1 MKMIFIALKDLTRSF
16 RSVFAVVF
24 MFIIPIL
31 VTAMFYVM
39 FGGMK
44 DDDSGFSVPRTEVVI
59 VNLDV
64 GGADFSATMSQFPPE
79 ADVQSMGDLIV
90 YVLQDEAFND
100 LLHITLMDSAG
111 AARLAVDQGEAGVAL
126 IIPADLSST
135 FSELEEQAVLEFYQD
150 PTLTFGPAV
159 VRSILNQFLDGLSG
173 TKIAL
178 NLAIAE
184 RGSSDPA
191 FIGQIVEAWLENS
204 SLAQDPL
211 ALLAVQAPA
220 AEETPEIPLMLRI
233 IGPIMGGMMIFYAYY
248 TGTASAE
255 TLLAEEELGTLQRL
269 FSTPTRQSAILGGKL
284 IAVLI
289 TVTIQIAVLLLFG
302 ALVFNIH
309 WGGVVSILLFS
320 VGTIVSASAFGVFV
334 NSFMKNTKQGGI
346 LFGGVLTISGMI
358 GMMPIFTFSSPSDTI
373 SKISLIVPQGWAV
386 RGLFQSMQG
395 AATHDLLLT
404 ALVLL
409 GWSAAFFVI
418 GLWRFQK
425 RYA

>member
-1 MKMIFIALKDLTRSF
+1 
-16 RSVFAVVF
+16 
-24 MFIIPIL
+24 
-31 VTAMFYVM
+31 
-39 FGGMK
+39 
-44 DDDSGFSVPRTEVVI
+44 
-59 VNLDV
+59 
-64 GGADFSATMSQFPPE
+64 MSQFPPE